1 MLQKIGRR
9 IFYEIATGNVIV
21 DTGEKKGF
29 VQETT
34 IEQDILSRTLLSE
47 RNRDTFDV
55 IELPFGKY
63 NQDFFECNGYR
74 VNPATKELE
83 FNYDPAFNLEQY
95 KSFKIDTLSKKCKED
110 IYKGFISQLN
120 GHFYRTNTDD
130 QLNFLGKFN
139 QLISGESIAT
149 VMWKTEDSGYIEH
162 SRSDW
167 LTIYNEALTA
177 KEQKLFKY
185 DQLRDQVNACA
196 TKEEVEAVV
205 W

>member
-74 VNPATKELE
+74 VNPEMKTLE
-83 FNYDPAFNLEQY
+83 FSYLNPNLAEPQEPVYQKPLTEQVSNLE
-95 KSFKIDTLSKKCKED
+95 
-110 IYKGFISQLN
+110 N
-120 GHFYRTNTDD
+120 RT
-130 QLNFLGKFN
+130 K
-139 QLISGESIAT
+139 A
-149 VMWKTEDSGYIEH
+149 TED
-162 SRSDW
+162 
-167 LTIYNEALTA
+167 ALLA
-177 KEQKLFKY
+177 IMMGGM
-185 DQLRDQVNACA
+185 
-196 TKEEVEAVV
+196 
-205 W
+205 